1 MSDDE
6 KEMAA
11 LRLSKRFPAK
21 SPVPEAPDFKVP
33 LAPNRKEQKGQD
45 NIEALL

>member
-11 LRLSKRFPAK
+11 LRLSKRHPAALVK
-21 SPVPEAPDFKVP
+21 PPVPSF
-33 LAPNRKEQKGQD
+33 NR
-45 NIEALL
+45 N